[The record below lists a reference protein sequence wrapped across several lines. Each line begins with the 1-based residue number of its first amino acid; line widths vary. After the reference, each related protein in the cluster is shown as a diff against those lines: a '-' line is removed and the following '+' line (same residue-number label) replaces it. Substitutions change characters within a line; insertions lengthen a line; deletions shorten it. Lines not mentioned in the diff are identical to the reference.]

1 MVLFNHATKEVTAKL
16 VYYGPG
22 LCGKT
27 TNLQWVHEHVSFKA
41 KGKML
46 SLATESDRTLF
57 FDFLPV
63 ELGTIRGMRTRV
75 QMYTVPGQVFYDA
88 TRKMVLKGADAVV
101 FVADSQEGMLDANL
115 ESFESLRR
123 NLIAND
129 LDPTLPMVIQYN
141 KRDLPSALPV
151 EVLNARLN
159 PRNLPHYE
167 AVAFKGIGVEETLKG
182 ITKLLFA
189 ALSDFYGT
197 EATPPGKTPTPK
209 AATPGAAVG
218 RPAAPAAPRPA
229 PAPPATSAR
238 PAPAAPPAA
247 AKPTP
252 EVVAPAPAARPTP
265 PAGTT
270 PPAARPT
277 PTATPP
283 ARPAPA
289 PAPPTAATPPKP
301 APRPSAPTP
310 AAPSP
315 VHAPNPDETMVSRQ
329 PLVARPAPTPAPAAP
344 TPAPTPSPPAPR
356 PPAATPKPDDTL
368 VSRQPLVA
376 RPAPTPAPAARAPEP
391 APAREAPPAR
401 PAPPAPAEEEVG
413 VLDEAVDHK
422 RRRADDAPPP
432 NGEGVRP
439 GQWVYLFDQRQRG
452 PLDLDDLID
461 LILTSL
467 REDTKVWRQGMRDWQ
482 PANMVQEIAEQIPP
496 PLPFTGAGEED
507 FPDFNTVPEV
517 LRTALIA
524 DEDEGFRKLLAL
536 PLAAQG
542 FRIFEAVDG
551 AKAWQLAVE
560 HRPWLMLSDIDLP
573 EIDGFEFCRRVR
585 ANSLLSHTPLVFISG
600 SDKFKDRAR
609 AQQVGSNDFLS
620 KQTPIRELL
629 IRIQLLLTRYSDL
642 SASATTST
650 GSVSLLLE
658 GQIEVFGAPG
668 VLQICNQSRL
678 TGIFSASV
686 KDPDSSA
693 EKSAVMGFRDGEIV
707 NATVQDLT
715 GTDAVYAFLAW
726 QQGHFKFVPGAPGKG
741 EPLAQSVEHL
751 LLEGCRLLDEQSRGS
766 DEFAR
771 A

>member
-1 MVLFNHATKEVTAKL
+1 MVLFNHAAKEVTAKL

-27 TNLQWVHEHVSFKA
+27 TNLQWVHENVNFKA

-101 FVADSQEGMLDANL
+101 FVADSQESMIEANL

-129 LDPTLPMVIQYN
+129 LDPGLPMVFQYN
-141 KRDLPSALPV
+141 KRDLPTAMPV
-151 EVLNARLN
+151 AALNARMN
-159 PRNLPHYE
+159 PRNLPYFE
-167 AVAFKGIGVEETLKG
+167 AIAFKGVGVEDTLKG
-182 ITKLLFA
+182 VTKLLFK

-197 EATPPGKTPTPK
+197 ESAPRAPVPQDSRPVTAPRPAAPPPAPPPPSATARPQPSPASAPPPVAAKPPAAPPPAPAAKTVATPAPAPAPAPKAVAPAPAPTP
-209 AATPGAAVG
+209 AAKPAPPAPAPAPTAKPTAAPASAYAPVP
-218 RPAAPAAPRPA
+218 RPATAPAAPRPA
-229 PAPPATSAR
+229 AAKPT
-238 PAPAAPPAA
+238 APAAAPAAKPAPPAA
-247 AKPTP
+247 AS
-252 EVVAPAPAARPTP
+252 
-265 PAGTT
+265 
-270 PPAARPT
+270 
-277 PTATPP
+277 
-283 ARPAPA
+283 
-289 PAPPTAATPPKP
+289 APP
-301 APRPSAPTP
+301 RS
-310 AAPSP
+310 
-315 VHAPNPDETMVSRQ
+315 
-329 PLVARPAPTPAPAAP
+329 PAPTP
-344 TPAPTPSPPAPR
+344 
-356 PPAATPKPDDTL
+356 L
-368 VSRQPLVA
+368 
-376 RPAPTPAPAARAPEP
+376 AARAPEAVRAREVP
-391 APAREAPPAR
+391 APAPEPPPTPPAPPPEVAPEEPPAR
-401 PAPPAPAEEEVG
+401 PERRVAQEDLSEG
-413 VLDEAVDHK
+413 R
-422 RRRADDAPPP
+422 RRRADDDPPP
-432 NGEGVRP
+432 NGEGLRP
-439 GQWVYLFDQRQRG
+439 DQWIYLFDRRQRG

-467 REDTKVWRQGMRDWQ
+467 REDTKVWRTGLRNWL
-482 PANMVQEIAEQIPP
+482 PANLVPEIAEQLPP

-542 FRIFEAVDG
+542 FRIFEAKDG
-551 AKAWQLAVE
+551 TEAWRLATE
-560 HRPWLMLSDIDLP
+560 HRPWLMLADIALD

-585 ANSLLSHTPLVFISG
+585 TNSLLSHTPLVFISG

-609 AQQVGSNDFLS
+609 AQQVGGDDFLS

-642 SASATTST
+642 SAKAQSDTSP
-650 GSVSLLLE
+650 GQFLLLE
-658 GQIEVFGAPG
+658 GQVEVFGAPG

-678 TGIFSASV
+678 TGIFTARQ
-686 KDPDSSA
+686 KDPDSSG
-693 EKSAVMGFRDGEIV
+693 EKVAVMGFREGEII

-715 GTDAVYAFLAW
+715 GTEAVYSFLGW
-726 QQGHFKFVPGAPGKG
+726 QQGHFKFVPGAPGAG
-741 EPLAQSVEHL
+741 APLAQSVEHL
-751 LLEGCRLLDEQSRGS
+751 LLEGCRLLDEGARGP
-766 DEFAR
+766 ELTPA
-771 A
+771 